1 MTLTTPSSIQKLQ
14 TALHAKAKE
23 EPEYR
28 FYLLYDK
35 VYRGDV
41 LQHAYACCKANKG
54 AAGVDDERFE
64 DIEAY
69 GVERWL
75 GELAEDLRKKT
86 YQSQAVRRVYL
97 KKPNGKLRPIGI
109 PPIRDRVVQTAAVW
123 VLTPIFEA
131 DMPAE
136 QHAYRPE
143 RNALTAVREVHRLLN
158 TGHTRVVEADLSGYF
173 DSLPHAELMTSVARR
188 VVDRQMLH
196 LIKMWLEA
204 PVEETDE
211 RGRKRRTTQNRDT
224 QRGVPQGSPISPLL
238 ANLYMRRFILGW
250 KRLGFEARYQARI
263 VSYAD
268 DFVICCKG
276 SAEEAMAAMRR
287 TMERLKLMVN
297 EEKTRT
303 CEIPEEHFDFLG
315 VHVWTMPL
323 DRDGTCVYRY
333 PSLEEE
339 CAAVDGRD
347 QRGDDPPHDMDGG
360 RGDGGATQP
369 KACGL
374 GPVLLF
380 GAGRQSVSGGPSPH
394 HAAATPVAR
403 HQAQG
408 SPRRIQMLSCLLP
421 PPDFGVGRTAEAE
434 TELSVGDD
442 VMSCPRAGC
451 GKSACPVR

>member
-1 MTLTTPSSIQKLQ
+1 MTLATPSSIQKLQ
-14 TALHAKAKE
+14 MALHAKAKD

-86 YQSQAVRRVYL
+86 YGPQAVRRVYL

-109 PPIRDRVVQTAAVW
+109 PPIRDRVVQTAAVL

-131 DMPAE
+131 DLPAE
-136 QHAYRPE
+136 QHGYRPE
-143 RNALTAVREVHRLLN
+143 RNALTAVREVHSLLN

-204 PVEETDE
+204 PVEGTDE
-211 RGRKRRTTQNRDT
+211 RGRKRRTTQNRDS

-250 KRLGFEARYQARI
+250 KRLGCEARYQARI

-287 TMERLKLMVN
+287 TMERLKLVVN

-303 CEIPEEHFDFLG
+303 CEIPGEHFDFLG
-315 VHVWTMPL
+315 YTFG
-323 DRDGTCVYRY
+323 RCYSTKTGRAYIGTC
-333 PSLEEE
+333 PSKKSVQRLT
-339 CAAVDGRD
+339 AAISTATTRRTTWREAEAMVEQLNRML
-347 QRGDDPPHDMDGG
+347 RGW
-360 RGDGGATQP
+360 AQYF
-369 KACGL
+369 CL
-374 GPVLLF
+374 GPVDK
-380 GAGRQSVSGGPSPH
+380 AYRAV
-394 HAAATPVAR
+394 HAHTTQR
-403 HQAQG
+403 L
-408 SPRRIQMLSCLLP
+408 RRWL
-421 PPDFGVGRTAEAE
+421 GTKHKVR
-434 TELSVGDD
+434 
-442 VMSCPRAGC
+442 RAGFQRYPAAYLHQTL
-451 GKSACPVR
+451 GLVELPKLTPSFPWAKA

>member
-1 MTLTTPSSIQKLQ
+1 MTLATPSSIQKLQ

-35 VYRGDV
+35 VYREDV
-41 LQHAYACCKANKG
+41 LKHAHACCKANKG

-86 YQSQAVRRVYL
+86 YRPQAVRRVYL

-109 PPIRDRVVQTAAVW
+109 PPIRDRVVQTAAVL

-131 DMPAE
+131 DLPAE
-136 QHAYRPE
+136 QHGYRPE
-143 RNALTAVREVHRLLN
+143 RNALTAVREVHSLLN

-204 PVEETDE
+204 PVEETDA
-211 RGRKRRTTQNRDT
+211 RGRKRRTTQNRDS

-303 CEIPEEHFDFLG
+303 CEIPGEHFDFLG
-315 VHVWTMPL
+315 YTFGRCYSTKTGRAYL
-323 DRDGTCVYRY
+323 GTR
-333 PSLEEE
+333 PSKKSVQRLTVAIS
-339 CAAVDGRD
+339 AASTRRTTWIEAEAMVEQLNRML
-347 QRGDDPPHDMDGG
+347 RGW
-360 RGDGGATQP
+360 ANYF
-369 KACGL
+369 CL
-374 GPVLLF
+374 GPVDKAYRAIHAHTTQRLRRWLGIKHKVRRPGF
-380 GAGRQSVSGGPSPH
+380 KRYPAAYLHQSLGLVELPKRIPSFPW
-394 HAAATPVAR
+394 AKA
-403 HQAQG
+403 
-408 SPRRIQMLSCLLP
+408 
-421 PPDFGVGRTAEAE
+421 
-434 TELSVGDD
+434 
-442 VMSCPRAGC
+442 
-451 GKSACPVR
+451 

>member
-54 AAGVDDERFE
+54 AAGVDEERFE

-69 GVERWL
+69 GVECWL

-86 YQSQAVRRVYL
+86 YRPQAVRRVYL

-109 PPIRDRVVQTAAVW
+109 PPIRDRVVQTAAVS

-131 DMPAE
+131 DLPAE

-143 RNALTAVREVHRLLN
+143 RNALTAVREVHHLLN

-211 RGRKRRTTQNRDT
+211 RGRKRRTTQNRDS

-238 ANLYMRRFILGW
+238 ANLYMRRFILYLP
-250 KRLGFEARYQARI
+250 KALRP
-263 VSYAD
+263 
-268 DFVICCKG
+268 CNPG
-276 SAEEAMAAMRR
+276 S
-287 TMERLKLMVN
+287 
-297 EEKTRT
+297 
-303 CEIPEEHFDFLG
+303 FLG
-315 VHVWTMPL
+315 GSGWGSRRAIKRGSSPTP
-323 DRDGTCVYRY
+323 TTW
-333 PSLEEE
+333 SS
-339 CAAVDGRD
+339 AVRA
-347 QRGDDPPHDMDGG
+347 RPKRPWPPCGG
-360 RGDGGATQP
+360 RW
-369 KACGL
+369 
-374 GPVLLF
+374 
-380 GAGRQSVSGGPSPH
+380 SGS
-394 HAAATPVAR
+394 
-403 HQAQG
+403 
-408 SPRRIQMLSCLLP
+408 SLW
-421 PPDFGVGRTAEAE
+421 
-434 TELSVGDD
+434 
-442 VMSCPRAGC
+442 
-451 GKSACPVR
+451 

>member
-1 MTLTTPSSIQKLQ
+1 MTLATPSSIQKLQ
-14 TALHAKAKE
+14 MALHAKAKE
-23 EPEYR
+23 APEYR

-54 AAGVDDERFE
+54 AAGVDGERFE

-86 YQSQAVRRVYL
+86 YRPQAVRRVYL
-97 KKPNGKLRPIGI
+97 KKPKGKLRPIGI
-109 PPIRDRVVQTAAVW
+109 PPIRDRVAQTAAVL

-131 DMPAE
+131 DLPAE
-136 QHAYRPE
+136 QHGYRPE
-143 RNALTAVREVHRLLN
+143 RNALTTVREVHSLLN
-158 TGHTRVVEADLSGYF
+158 TGHMRVVEADLSGYF
-173 DSLPHAELMTSVARR
+173 DSLPHTELMTSVARR
-188 VVDRQMLH
+188 VVERQMLH

-204 PVEETDE
+204 PVEETDA
-211 RGRKRRTTQNRDT
+211 RGGKRRTTQNRDS

-263 VSYAD
+263 VSCAD

-276 SAEEAMAAMRR
+276 SAEAAMAVMRR
-287 TMERLKLMVN
+287 MMERLRLTVN

-303 CEIPEEHFDFLG
+303 CGLPEEHFDFLG
-315 VHVWTMPL
+315 YTFWAMLL
-323 DRDGTCVYRY
+323 DQDGTRVYRY

-339 CAAVDGRD
+339 CAAVDRRD
-347 QRGDDPPHDMDGG
+347 QRGDDAPHDVDGG

-369 KACGL
+369 KAEGL

-380 GAGRQSVSGGPSPH
+380 RARRQSISGGPCAH

-403 HQAQG
+403 HQA
-408 SPRRIQMLSCLLP
+408 
-421 PPDFGVGRTAEAE
+421 
-434 TELSVGDD
+434 
-442 VMSCPRAGC
+442 
-451 GKSACPVR
+451 

>member
-86 YQSQAVRRVYL
+86 YRPQAVRRVYL

-109 PPIRDRVVQTAAVW
+109 PPIRDRVVQTAAVL

-131 DMPAE
+131 DLPAE

-143 RNALTAVREVHRLLN
+143 RNALTAVREVHSLLS

-211 RGRKRRTTQNRDT
+211 RGRKRGTTQNRDS

-250 KRLGFEARYQARI
+250 KRLGFEARYQVRI

-287 TMERLKLMVN
+287 MMERLKLTVN

-303 CEIPEEHFDFLG
+303 CGIPEEHFDFLG
-315 VHVWTMPL
+315 YTFG
-323 DRDGTCVYRY
+323 RCYSTKTGRAYIGTR
-333 PSLEEE
+333 PSKKSVQRLTVAIS
-339 CAAVDGRD
+339 AASTRRTTWIEAEAMVEQLNRML
-347 QRGDDPPHDMDGG
+347 RGW
-360 RGDGGATQP
+360 ANYF
-369 KACGL
+369 CL
-374 GPVLLF
+374 GPVDK
-380 GAGRQSVSGGPSPH
+380 AYRAI
-394 HAAATPVAR
+394 HAHTTQR
-403 HQAQG
+403 L
-408 SPRRIQMLSCLLP
+408 RRWL
-421 PPDFGVGRTAEAE
+421 GTKHKVR
-434 TELSVGDD
+434 
-442 VMSCPRAGC
+442 RAGFKRYPASYLHQTL
-451 GKSACPVR
+451 GLVELPKLTPSFPWAKA